1 MAKAKSRKRSSGAKN
16 KKRTAAGRPRN
27 PFAIVL
33 RKRAAGAEASPRAYK
48 RRAKHPTK
56 IVVEE

>member
-1 MAKAKSRKRSSGAKN
+1 MAKAKSRKRSSGRAK
-16 KKRTAAGRPRN
+16 KALPGRPRN

-48 RRAKHPTK
+48 RRGKHKTK
-56 IVVEE
+56 IEAEE

>member
-1 MAKAKSRKRSSGAKN
+1 MAKAKSRKRSSGAK
-16 KKRTAAGRPRN
+16 KKVASARPRN

-48 RRAKHPTK
+48 RRSKHPTK

>member
-1 MAKAKSRKRSSGAKN
+1 MAKAKSRKRSSGG
-16 KKRTAAGRPRN
+16 KKQAVTGRPRN

-33 RKRAAGAEASPRAYK
+33 RKRASGAEPSPRAYK
-48 RRAKHPTK
+48 RRTKHPTK

>member
-1 MAKAKSRKRSSGAKN
+1 MAKAKSRKRSNGGR
-16 KKRTAAGRPRN
+16 KKTTAGRPRN

>member
-1 MAKAKSRKRSSGAKN
+1 MAKAKSRKRSSRG
-16 KKRTAAGRPRN
+16 KKKMAAGRPRN

-33 RKRAAGAEASPRAYK
+33 RKRAAGAEPSPNAYK

>member
-1 MAKAKSRKRSSGAKN
+1 MAKAKSRKRSSGAK
-16 KKRTAAGRPRN
+16 KKTATGRPRN

-33 RKRAAGAEASPRAYK
+33 RKRAAIAEPSPRAYK
-48 RRAKHPTK
+48 RRTKHPTK

>member
-1 MAKAKSRKRSSGAKN
+1 MAKAKSRKRSSGGN
-16 KKRTAAGRPRN
+16 KKTVAGRPRN

-33 RKRAAGAEASPRAYK
+33 RKRAAGAEPSPKTYR

>member
-1 MAKAKSRKRSSGAKN
+1 MAKAKSRKRSSGAK
-16 KKRTAAGRPRN
+16 KKAVSGRPRN

-33 RKRAAGAEASPRAYK
+33 RKRAAGAESSPRAYK